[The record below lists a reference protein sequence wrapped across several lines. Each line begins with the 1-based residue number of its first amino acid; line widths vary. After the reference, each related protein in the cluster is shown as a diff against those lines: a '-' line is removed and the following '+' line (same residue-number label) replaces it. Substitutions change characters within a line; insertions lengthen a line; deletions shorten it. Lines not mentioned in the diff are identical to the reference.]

1 MGRHVF
7 LAVASMISMLGCGD
21 NLSPA
26 LTVDP
31 PIVDGAVDATPA
43 PGIRLLH
50 PNGGEQFVYGA
61 APAAIQWQ
69 ASGGDGASL
78 SVDVELVSSAGAR
91 ALALGVAAAPG
102 SYEWTLDGNV
112 AGADYRVRVT
122 VHAAGLPD
130 ASDESDQAFS
140 IAGTGPVVSFVGQIQ
155 PIFDTRCTGSACHD
169 ATPSGALNLLSGV
182 AHARLVNQPSAYC
195 PAIDRV
201 EPGRPDQSFL
211 MWKLQGSG
219 GGCFFGSR
227 MPLGGAALDA
237 DELQLISDWIGNG
250 AANN

>member
-1 MGRHVF
+1 
-7 LAVASMISMLGCGD
+7 MLGCGD
-21 NLSPA
+21 NLAPA
-26 LTVDP
+26 VALDAA
-31 PIVDGAVDATPA
+31 IVDGAVDATPA
-43 PGIRLLH
+43 PAIRLLH
-50 PNGGEQFVYGA
+50 PNGGEQFLYGA
-61 APAAIQWQ
+61 VPAAIQWQ
-69 ASGGDGASL
+69 ASGGGAASL
-78 SVDVELVSSAGAR
+78 SVDVELVSSLGER
-91 ALALGVAAAPG
+91 PLALGIAAVVG
-102 SYEWTLDGNV
+102 SHEWTVDGNV

-130 ASDESDQAFS
+130 ASDESDQVFS
-140 IAGTGPVVSFVGQIQ
+140 IAGTGPVVSFAAQIQ

-219 GGCFFGSR
+219 ACFFGSR

-250 AANN
+250 APNN